1 MSLFFH
7 PEGLTTCMTA
17 VSSMM
22 RLLLGQKFILHSA
35 KGRLDRV
42 QAQGVPC
49 RRPEL
54 IAALY
59 PIVTVDFRFLSF
71 SSSSTITA
79 KAAISP
85 RVILSISPSETSSS
99 NFARTKSRC
108 SLTEKWFGTH
118 EPGSQGGPAARKSAP
133 QTHEKSWV
141 APESGLWSPAPAALF
156 GGCRTWLGAA
166 LGSALPR
173 ALARVPPVGCCA
185 ASSCS
190 GAGGSSSLFL
200 RCFFLWLR
208 FWSRPSPAKP
218 TPIGGLEGSL
228 KLAPSRLA

>member
-133 QTHEKSWV
+133 QTHEKSW
-141 APESGLWSPAPAALF
+141 
-156 GGCRTWLGAA
+156 
-166 LGSALPR
+166 
-173 ALARVPPVGCCA
+173 
-185 ASSCS
+185 
-190 GAGGSSSLFL
+190 
-200 RCFFLWLR
+200 
-208 FWSRPSPAKP
+208 
-218 TPIGGLEGSL
+218 
-228 KLAPSRLA
+228 